1 MRFAFG
7 PPVEEASAMTE
18 ITDEMR
24 AKVRSIRD
32 QAQADPSFMER
43 VKTDPAG
50 VLRAEGIPD
59 DAASQIVSRMAE

>member
-1 MRFAFG
+1 
-7 PPVEEASAMTE
+7 MTE